1 MSDSLWPH
9 GLSSPWNSP
18 SQNTGV
24 GSLCLP
30 QGIFPTQGLNP
41 GLPHCGQILYQLR
54 HQGSPGILEWEAY
67 PFFSRSSWPRNRTG
81 ISCIA
86 GRFFIN
92 WAMRK
97 VQERR
102 VSSFYS
108 HIPIWWKDLKPNF
121 YQVIWGEGRTQE
133 DMKIKRKTEL
143 DVSPESQ
150 AVPKI
155 WTIGVYWFWVKG
167 SIVNVIQLLF

>member
-1 MSDSLWPH
+1 MKPRSPALRADSLPAEPQ
-9 GLSSPWNSP
+9 GKPK
-18 SQNTGV
+18 NTGMV
-24 GSLCLP
+24 
-30 QGIFPTQGLNP
+30 
-41 GLPHCGQILYQLR
+41 
-54 HQGSPGILEWEAY
+54 AY
-67 PFFSRSSWPRNRTG
+67 PFSSGSSWPRNRTG

-167 SIVNVIQLLF
+167 SIVNVIQLLFSSAPFSSLCLLYSSPSTLCLSFLYVLPSA